1 MDQGGHKMIL
11 YDGIFAQVVPKP
23 TRDLIRTHPNFS
35 SPKSHLTNS
44 RTNMVSTKLDQNKY
58 FFSKL
63 DARRLNFKIGKD
75 FLGFL
80 N

>member
-1 MDQGGHKMIL
+1 MGQGGHKMIL

-44 RTNMVSTKLDQNKY
+44 RTNMVSTKLDQNRH

-63 DARRLNFKIGKD
+63 DAQRLNFKFQTI
-75 FLGFL
+75 FEAIVV
-80 N
+80 